1 MRGKDERRTGRS
13 RSLRRS
19 STRAELTLW
28 RQLRDRQLGGF
39 KFVRQEPV
47 GPYYPDFVCRER
59 HLIVEVDGGQ
69 HADSVTDRERD
80 AFLTEI
86 GYQIIRIWNN
96 QIFENIEGVLQMLQS
111 ELEKAPHPVPLPACG
126 ERERCTPPS

>member
-1 MRGKDERRTGRS
+1 MRGKDERRTVRS

-19 STRAELTLW
+19 STRTELVLW

-47 GPYYPDFVCRER
+47 GPYYPDFVCREQ

-69 HADSVTDRERD
+69 HSDNAADRERD
-80 AFLTEI
+80 AFLTGL
-86 GYQIIRIWNN
+86 GYRIIRIWNN
-96 QIFENIEGVLQMLQS
+96 QIFENIEGVLQMLHS
-111 ELEKAPHPVPLPACG
+111 ELEKAPHPAPLPASG
-126 ERERCTPPS
+126 ARERRTPAS

>member
-1 MRGKDERRTGRS
+1 MRGANESRTGRS

-19 STRAELTLW
+19 GTRAELTLW

-47 GPYYPDFVCRER
+47 GPYYPDFVCREQ
-59 HLIVEVDGGQ
+59 HLIIEVDGGQ
-69 HADSVTDRERD
+69 HSDSAADRERD
-80 AFLTEI
+80 AVLI
-86 GYQIIRIWNN
+86 GLGYQIIRIWNN

-111 ELEKAPHPVPLPACG
+111 ELGKAPHPAPLPVNGA
-126 ERERCTPPS
+126 RERRTPAS

>member
-1 MRGKDERRTGRS
+1 MRAANERQTGRS

-47 GPYYPDFVCRER
+47 GPYYPDFVCREQ

-69 HADSVTDRERD
+69 HSDSAPDRERD
-80 AFLTEI
+80 AFLTGL

-96 QIFENIEGVLQMLQS
+96 QIF
-111 ELEKAPHPVPLPACG
+111 
-126 ERERCTPPS
+126 